1 MKGMIRLKNYTM
13 HFLYDNGQEESFQ
26 TGLISEEEL
35 GNVLKFIAT
44 SFEKGLNAYLQ
55 FPNEYGLATFIDLR
69 KVTRVKLLEEK

>member
-1 MKGMIRLKNYTM
+1 M
-13 HFLYDNGQEESFQ
+13 HFLYDNGHEESFQ

-35 GNVLKFIAT
+35 GNVLNIIAT